1 MANWLC
7 HERGGGGDFSDKNG
21 GVFLKMGV
29 NTNINSLF
37 IKLSLRVC
45 RVCVCFAHLY

>member
-7 HERGGGGDFSDKNG
+7 HEKGGGGDFSDKNG

-29 NTNINSLF
+29 TLTLIHSL
-37 IKLSLRVC
+37 
-45 RVCVCFAHLY
+45 